1 MARNSRRSTELSEPR
16 YDDAGYPNNDE
27 IDEFESLE
35 FDSEKFFI

>member
-16 YDDAGYPNNDE
+16 YDDAGYPNNE